1 MLRYRF
7 IHVRSLLNCRT
18 AFVVLLGEMAIAF
31 WLKACS
37 SVAEHCFNSAE
48 VGGSTPSAPTKS
60 KSSCRAVPLLL
71 VSVLSC
77 CDGAKVAPVATGGP
91 ASVDTGQ
98 YVIGPGDVL
107 SIFVYEA
114 PPLSVGEL
122 PVRPDGRISVPLVPD
137 VMAAGKT
144 PSELGANIAADLKK
158 YVNNPNVTVMV
169 RSFQG
174 PADRQVRV
182 IGEATDPQ
190 AIPYRENMSL
200 LDVMIATKGLTKF
213 AAGNRAVIVRRVGKA
228 EQRIRVRL
236 SDLIKD
242 GDTSQNM
249 MMRPG
254 DTLIIPQSFF

>member
-1 MLRYRF
+1 ML
-7 IHVRSLLNCRT
+7 
-18 AFVVLLGEMAIAF
+18 
-31 WLKACS
+31 ACS
-37 SVAEHCFNSAE
+37 AGHAAPPPPASSPA
-48 VGGSTPSAPTKS
+48 PSATATEPE
-60 KSSCRAVPLLL
+60 
-71 VSVLSC
+71 
-77 CDGAKVAPVATGGP
+77 VA
-91 ASVDTGQ
+91 GQ

-107 SIFVYEA
+107 SIFVYQA
-114 PPLSVGEL
+114 PPLSVTDL

-137 VMAAGKT
+137 VVAAGKT
-144 PSELGANIAADLKK
+144 PSELGHDIAESLKK
-158 YVNNPNVTVMV
+158 FVNDPNVTVMV
-169 RSFQG
+169 HSFQG

-213 AAGNRAVIVRRVGKA
+213 AAGNRAVIVRKDGGTEK
-228 EQRIRVRL
+228 RIHVHL

-242 GDTSQNM
+242 GDISQNI